1 MVLKALYDYYDRCKS
16 YDSNSVPDFGWTD
29 VTISFIINIEADGT
43 FFNVEDVRD
52 ELGKGTTYRLPS
64 DGKSH
69 TNAIKPFLFCD
80 NCTYIF
86 GFHKKFCAQ
95 YLGEINKWQET
106 TDKEW
111 KKLQEDSSTIQKADW
126 DKAKT
131 EELNALKAKW
141 ENEIIEKWK
150 QSKEFTKHK
159 AFVDLC
165 KHIYEETKDAKFK
178 AVCDFYDKEQLKRI
192 WQDQA
197 WKIIQ
202 KAPTANI
209 TFRVRGDDEVVAAN
223 PKLVNYIERDSQV
236 EGVCL
241 VTGTKGKII
250 RTATNTP
257 IQECQNSASL
267 ISFQIN
273 CGFDSDGKEQ
283 CYNAPISFEAD
294 FKIST
299 ALKKLISAE
308 SHNSFLLGDRTY
320 VFFASSANQDS
331 DFVEESLFDLFNE
344 EPKDDPDA
352 GVLSVEKS
360 FSSIFS
366 GKKVIKSDDK
376 FYIIGIAPNE
386 GREAVV
392 YYSEQSLTDF
402 VSYIKNHVD
411 DMMLDDREGKKP
423 CYGINGIFKTIFDK
437 DKDIKGPLKGNYP
450 KNLIDAMVK
459 SIFQGLPYPYTLFSA
474 CIRRIRAE
482 SGDKEGVRIGR
493 VAILKAYLNRI
504 NDNNKKM
511 KTKLDINNTNPGYLC
526 GRLFAVLD
534 RIQEKANNLHSI
546 RERYMNAASTTPA
559 TVFATILNLS
569 AHHSE
574 NLSDDGK
581 KVFYE
586 KLKQEIIGK
595 MSADGFPP
603 HLDLQDQGRFF
614 IGYYHQRQDFFP
626 SKEENNKDK

>member
-1 MVLKALYDYYDRCKS
+1 MVLKALYDYYDRCKA
-16 YDSNSVPDFGWTD
+16 YAPNSVPDFGWAE
-29 VTISFIINIEADGT
+29 VSISFIITIEADGT
-43 FFNVEDVRD
+43 FFKVEDARG
-52 ELGKGTTYRLPS
+52 ELGKGTSYRLPS

-69 TNAIKPFLFCD
+69 TNAIKPFLFYD
-80 NCTYIF
+80 NCTYTL
-86 GFHKKFCAQ
+86 GFHKELCAQ
-95 YLGEINKWQET
+95 YLGEIKKWQET

-111 KKLQEDSSTIQKADW
+111 KKLKEGNPSIQKTDR

-131 EELNALKAKW
+131 AELNDLKTKL
-141 ENEIIEKWK
+141 ENEIIGQWK
-150 QSKEFTKHK
+150 CSTEFSKHK

-165 KHIYEETKDAKFK
+165 KQIYEETKDAKFK
-178 AVCDFYDKEQLKRI
+178 AVCDFYDKGQLKQI

-209 TFRVRGDDEVVAAN
+209 TFRVRGDDKVVAEN

-236 EGVCL
+236 EGVCV

-250 RTATNTP
+250 RTATNTR
-257 IQECQNSASL
+257 INGCDSSASL
-267 ISFQIN
+267 MSFQIN

-308 SHNSFLLGDRTY
+308 SHNCFLLGDRTY
-320 VFFASSANQDS
+320 VFFASSQNEDTE
-331 DFVEESLFDLFNE
+331 FVEESFFDMFNE
-344 EPKDDPDA
+344 EPTDNPDA

-360 FSSIFS
+360 FTSIFS
-366 GKKVIKSDDK
+366 GKKVIASDDK
-376 FYIIGIAPNE
+376 FYIIGIAPNK

-402 VSYIKNHVD
+402 VSHIKDHFDGMTLHN
-411 DMMLDDREGKKP
+411 GKGKEP
-423 CYGINGIFKTIFDK
+423 CYGINGILKTIFGK
-437 DKDIKGPLKGNYP
+437 DKYIKGNYP

-482 SGDKEGVRIGR
+482 SEGEIRIGR

-511 KTKLDINNTNPGYLC
+511 ETKFDKNNTNPGYLC

-534 RIQEKANNLHSI
+534 KIQEDANNVHSI

-569 AHHSE
+569 THHLE
-574 NLSDDGK
+574 NLPNEGW
-581 KVFYE
+581 KVKYE

-595 MSADGFPP
+595 ISADGFPP

-614 IGYYHQRQDFFP
+614 IGYYHQRQDLFT
-626 SKEENNKDK
+626 SKDENNKDK